1 MISFI
6 FSPTGGT
13 KRVAEALTAGQDA
26 VQTVDLA
33 SPREQGAWR
42 LSQNDIA
49 ILAVPSYGGRVPRL
63 AAEKMRRIQAN
74 QARCILVC
82 VYGNRAYDD
91 TLAELED
98 IARSCGFRVVAA
110 VAAIAEHSIVRQ
122 IAQGRPDSQD
132 IEELQLFA
140 KKIEAKLGE
149 EAPQAELSLPGSR
162 PYKQGGGGGMAPE
175 TSEACTACG
184 LCARQCPAGA
194 IDRERPENIDAAQCI
209 SCMHCIAVCPQ
220 GAKALNPAMLSAV
233 AEKLGPLCAGRKA
246 NELFL

>member
-74 QARCILVC
+74 QAQCILVC

-110 VAAIAEHSIVRQ
+110 VAA
-122 IAQGRPDSQD
+122 
-132 IEELQLFA
+132 
-140 KKIEAKLGE
+140 
-149 EAPQAELSLPGSR
+149 
-162 PYKQGGGGGMAPE
+162 
-175 TSEACTACG
+175 
-184 LCARQCPAGA
+184 
-194 IDRERPENIDAAQCI
+194 
-209 SCMHCIAVCPQ
+209 
-220 GAKALNPAMLSAV
+220 
-233 AEKLGPLCAGRKA
+233 
-246 NELFL
+246 

>member
-13 KRVAEALTAGQDA
+13 KRVAEALTAGHDA

-74 QARCILVC
+74 QAQCILVC

-110 VAAIAEHSIVRQ
+110 VAAWRRKPVRRAPRAGYAPGSVRREPLTGRGQ
-122 IAQGRPDSQD
+122 RTLTRRSVFLVCTVLRSVLKAQKRLIRLCSAPWQKSWGR
-132 IEELQLFA
+132 FA
-140 KKIEAKLGE
+140 
-149 EAPQAELSLPGSR
+149 QAE
-162 PYKQGGGGGMAPE
+162 KQ
-175 TSEACTACG
+175 TSFFFNRRSNDFA
-184 LCARQCPAGA
+184 
-194 IDRERPENIDAAQCI
+194 
-209 SCMHCIAVCPQ
+209 
-220 GAKALNPAMLSAV
+220 
-233 AEKLGPLCAGRKA
+233 
-246 NELFL
+246 